1 MISAWVWFTLLCFS
15 FPFCFLLFAF
25 CFLLFAFC
33 FLLFAFDPSV
43 SEALGGMEWKGTNGR
58 YPEVELS

>member
-15 FPFCFLLFAF
+15 FP
-25 CFLLFAFC
+25 FC